1 MAIKKGVTRLL
12 ALPRQVP
19 LLPKPKTVWWT
30 YVMSQKEATIHGMVA
45 TGILFLN
52 PKSFCI
58 LFDLGATHL
67 FIKSQIAWQLNL
79 ENDKI

>member
-1 MAIKKGVTRLL
+1 
-12 ALPRQVP
+12 
-19 LLPKPKTVWWT
+19 
-30 YVMSQKEATIHGMVA
+30 MSQKEATIHGMVA